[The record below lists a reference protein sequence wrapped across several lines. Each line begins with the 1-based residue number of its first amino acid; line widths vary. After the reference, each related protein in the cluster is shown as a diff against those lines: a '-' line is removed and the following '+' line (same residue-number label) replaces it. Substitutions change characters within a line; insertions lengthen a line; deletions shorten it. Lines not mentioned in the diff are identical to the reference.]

1 MLRLVEEGT
10 LSLDA
15 RARVLLWNVLSDT
28 TEGAWPM
35 VELLDSTLVGGGRD
49 TDARVGVLRRP
60 VTDCPSSGILRSTL
74 TERASMRRSLPA
86 IALVALLSLLAACG
100 GGDDGDTDTDA
111 AASGDESSTTGEGV
125 CAQSDATDLLAEICD
140 KGTLTVSTDPAYPP
154 QSSLNEQTGEY
165 EGFDID
171 VATEIANRLGVD
183 VAWEAPAWDVITA
196 GSWNGRWDTTVGS
209 MTPTNDRQEV
219 LYFTE
224 PYNFTP
230 AVVVVPADDESVID
244 LTTDLD
250 GKKIGVCSGCT
261 YDQFLTKDLAIDGY
275 EFDFV
280 IDDAEISGYDTDTTA
295 LQDLAN
301 GRLDAVITSVTTA
314 QGYID
319 AGNPVKIVGDPVFY
333 EPLAV
338 GFDKSSDPASQGLF
352 EAVDAIVADL
362 HEDGTLTALSEEW
375 YGLDLTTQQ

>member
-1 MLRLVEEGT
+1 
-10 LSLDA
+10 
-15 RARVLLWNVLSDT
+15 
-28 TEGAWPM
+28 
-35 VELLDSTLVGGGRD
+35 
-49 TDARVGVLRRP
+49 
-60 VTDCPSSGILRSTL
+60 
-74 TERASMRRSLPA
+74 MRIRSLFVA
-86 IALVALLSLLAACG
+86 ALVALLASFLAACG
-100 GGDDGDTDTDA
+100 GDDSAKDSSSGSDKPA
-111 AASGDESSTTGEGV
+111 AATGEGA
-125 CAQSDATDLLAEICD
+125 CAGATTDLLKQVCD

-154 QSSLNEQTGEY
+154 QSSLNDQTGDY

-171 VATEIANRLGVD
+171 VATEIAKRLGVE
-183 VAWEAPAWDVITA
+183 VAWETPAWDVITA

-230 AVVVVPADDESVID
+230 AVVVVGADDDGVTD
-244 LTTDLD
+244 LSTDLD
-250 GKKIGVCSGCT
+250 GKKIGVCAGCT
-261 YDQFLTKDLAIDGY
+261 YEQYLNKELKIDGY

-280 IDDAEISGYDTDTTA
+280 IDDAEVSGYDTDTTA
-295 LQDLAN
+295 LEDLTN

-333 EPLAV
+333 EPLSV
-338 GFDKSSDPASQGLF
+338 GFDKSSDPSSESLYN
-352 EAVDAIVADL
+352 AVDGIVKEM
-362 HEDGTLTALSEEW
+362 HEDGTLTDLSDKW

>member
-1 MLRLVEEGT
+1 MHSPR
-10 LSLDA
+10 
-15 RARVLLWNVLSDT
+15 
-28 TEGAWPM
+28 
-35 VELLDSTLVGGGRD
+35 
-49 TDARVGVLRRP
+49 
-60 VTDCPSSGILRSTL
+60 
-74 TERASMRRSLPA
+74 MRIRSLLIA
-86 IALVALLSLLAACG
+86 ALVALLAALLASCG
-100 GGDDGDTDTDA
+100 GDSDDAKDDGGGSDEPA
-111 AASGDESSTTGEGV
+111 AATGEGV
-125 CAQSDATDLLAEICD
+125 CAGDVTDLLAEVCD

-171 VATEIANRLGVD
+171 VATEIAKRLGVE
-183 VAWEAPAWDVITA
+183 VAWEAPSWDVITA

-224 PYNFTP
+224 PYNYTP
-230 AVVVVPADDESVID
+230 AVVVVGADNDDVSD
-244 LTTDLD
+244 LSTDLD
-250 GKKIGVCSGCT
+250 GKKIGVCAGCT
-261 YDQFLTKDLAIDGY
+261 YEQFLNKELAIEGY

-280 IDDAEISGYDTDTTA
+280 IDDAEVSGYDTDTTA

-319 AGNPVKIVGDPVFY
+319 AGNPAKIVGDPVFY
-333 EPLAV
+333 EPLSV
-338 GFDKSSDPASQGLF
+338 GFDRSADPSAESLY
-352 EAVDAIVADL
+352 EAVDAIVAEM
-362 HEDGTLTALSEEW
+362 HEDGTLTSMSEEW